1 MCILDWCVCYLQT
14 LFLLEDINIFK
25 ELLTDYDIREREVRL
40 VNDDGEQLG
49 IMPTVDAMAIAEQR
63 NLNLVMIA
71 PQSKPVVC
79 KLMDYKKYRFDFIK
93 KEKEDRKNNKGTEI
107 KEIKLSPTIDV
118 GDVEIKAK
126 QARKFMV
133 TGYKVN
139 VSIRMKGRQQAHPEL
154 AVEVMNRFFEKIKDV
169 AQMDK
174 KPTQEGRNITM
185 ALSPLQKK

>member
-1 MCILDWCVCYLQT
+1 M
-14 LFLLEDINIFK
+14 EDINIFK